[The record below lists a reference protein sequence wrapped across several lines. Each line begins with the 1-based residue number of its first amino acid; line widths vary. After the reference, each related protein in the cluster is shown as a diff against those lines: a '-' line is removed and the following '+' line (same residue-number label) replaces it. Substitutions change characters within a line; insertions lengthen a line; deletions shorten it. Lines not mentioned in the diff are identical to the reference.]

1 MTAIPRCRS
10 NARLSRIVV
19 DNRVVHVAG
28 IAANDLSGDAQAQ
41 TNEILEKID
50 AYLVSVGSSKSRLL
64 SAQVWLRDSDR
75 DFAGMNAAW
84 EAWEAWVAPDVVPT
98 RAGTALAAPDI
109 RMEIVVTATL
119 E

>member
-19 DNRVVHVAG
+19 HKRVVHVAG

-84 EAWEAWVAPDVVPT
+84 EAWVAPDVVPT
-98 RAGTALAAPDI
+98 RAGTALAAPGI